1 MLYLVESVNLGFPW
15 CFPGVFLG
23 CSLVFLGFSLGLPS
37 FPLLVHS
44 SFSKPMLFPLRLPRC
59 PARPAEAGCPDA
71 EASAGDGGAVDGT
84 GQGTQGMPQLG
95 LEGLGD
101 AMRWL
106 RLVAWNDMYTHIY
119 TYIIIE
125 L

>member
-1 MLYLVESVNLGFPW
+1 MFSWVVPW
-15 CFPGVFLG
+15 F
-23 CSLVFLGFSLGLPS
+23 SLVFRWV
-37 FPLLVHS
+37 FPVFPCRCCS
-44 SFSKPMLFPLRLPRC
+44 PLRLPRC

-101 AMRWL
+101 AVRWL
-106 RLVAWNDMYTHIY
+106 WLYGLWLGMICAHTHIY
-119 TYIIIE
+119 IYIYIIIE